1 MKIFLFIISFL
12 LKYIL
17 SNYTVKEENYRI
29 INLQKS
35 IELMK
40 GNPFILSSNTTIIYP
55 KNDIPLE
62 KLSKNFS
69 SFIKDKTKLKLNI
82 SSKLPKK
89 KKNIILLLY
98 NITLKK
104 KKYNIIKKKNII
116 KNYFINYKY
125 KNKYYNL

>member
-12 LKYIL
+12 LKHIL

-29 INLQKS
+29 IPLPKS

-40 GNPFILSSNTTIIYP
+40 GNPFILSSNTIIIYP

-69 SFIKDKTKLKLNI
+69 SFIQDKTKLKLNI

-89 KKNIILLLY
+89 KKKHNSP
-98 NITLKK
+98 
-104 KKYNIIKKKNII
+104 
-116 KNYFINYKY
+116 FI
-125 KNKYYNL
+125 

>member
-12 LKYIL
+12 LKHIL

-29 INLQKS
+29 IPLPKS

-69 SFIKDKTKLKLNI
+69 S
-82 SSKLPKK
+82 
-89 KKNIILLLY
+89 
-98 NITLKK
+98 LKK
-104 KKYNIIKKKNII
+104 K
-116 KNYFINYKY
+116 
-125 KNKYYNL
+125 